1 MIYKLACFFFA
12 CGVATIPALAIG
24 SMLALFSIDTGIFVG
39 SFVFVSLVDTL
50 MIKMPAAK
58 K

>member
-1 MIYKLACFFFA
+1 MSYKLACFVFS
-12 CGVATIPALAIG
+12 CGVAVIPALAFG
-24 SMLALFSIDTGIFVG
+24 GMASILSNDVGVFTGI
-39 SFVFVSLVDTL
+39 FVFVSLVDTL

>member
-1 MIYKLACFFFA
+1 MIYKLACFVYA
-12 CGVATIPALAIG
+12 CMVATLPALAFGGI
-24 SMLALFSIDTGIFVG
+24 ASILSNDAGVFTGI
-39 SFVFVSLVDTL
+39 FVFVSLVDTL